1 MDFEMLIDSHC
12 HLDFNSFD
20 EDRLETIQ
28 RAFKTNVIL
37 LVTICTHF
45 SKFKEILSIA
55 ESDPRIFCSVG
66 IHPHQV
72 EEEDPISV
80 EKLVNAAS
88 HPKVIGIGETGLD
101 YYYETSPRALQET
114 SFRDHIAAARITQ
127 LPLIVHTRNADTK
140 MAKIL
145 KEESKKGSF
154 PCVLHCF
161 ASGKELATVAIDL
174 GFYISLSGILTFKN
188 ANDLRE
194 IIRDIPLD
202 RILLETD
209 SPYLAPVPE
218 RGKRNEPS
226 FIIHT
231 AKKAADIKN
240 LDHHTF
246 FEITTNNFF
255 RLFSKAYSKEFNS
268 Q

>member
-1 MDFEMLIDSHC
+1 MLIDCHV
-12 HLDFNSFD
+12 HLDTYKEEEIHQILRRARQAGIKSVISAGTT
-20 EDRLETIQ
+20 LESSQ
-28 RAFKTNVIL
+28 RSIEL
-37 LVTICTHF
+37 GRHF
-45 SKFKEILSIA
+45 PEFYSG
-55 ESDPRIFCSVG
+55 VG
-66 IHPHQV
+66 IHPTNIKVNLDDSIYGQLKNLALSSKKV
-72 EEEDPISV
+72 LVIS
-80 EKLVNAAS
+80 E
-88 HPKVIGIGETGLD
+88 IGLD
-101 YYYETSPRALQET
+101 FMEGAPDKPLQYQA
-114 SFRDHIAAARITQ
+114 FREQIRLARDVDMPIIFHSRESHDEVFR
-127 LPLIVHTRNADTK
+127 LLR
-140 MAKIL
+140 
-145 KEESKKGSF
+145 EEQ
-154 PCVLHCF
+154 
-161 ASGKELATVAIDL
+161 AYTVGGAMHYFQGDERTANQAIDL

-194 IIRDIPLD
+194 IIKDIPID
-202 RILLETD
+202 RLLLETD

-240 LDHHTF
+240 LDHNSF